1 MTETQT
7 TKGHFIQHT
16 SKENDKKV
24 LVHSYLFI
32 VDTGVAE
39 ITIASPKY
47 WKFLGENENWL
58 TPTPE
63 LLEQKLLANEQS
75 GGTDLYI
82 LKDGFSLTESMFLR
96 GETQLALGANGQP
109 NTFGAQGVTIKSV
122 EVDDN
127 AIVITLSDGATAK
140 RNFTRQIKLPQ
151 PDGSVKEEYFADI
164 AKKTRFFQ
172 NELGQNVTPVTVSAF
187 DVSTLVGGFVDYR
200 VEESN
205 YGQKP
210 GQPAKY
216 WLKFSNFTKQ
226 AAAPQMT
233 PEELNA
239 LLAGGQA

>member
-47 WKFLGENENWL
+47 WKFLGENEAWL

-63 LLEQKLLANEQS
+63 LLEAKLLENEKA

-109 NTFGAQGVTIKSV
+109 NTFGAQGVAIKSV

-200 VEESN
+200 VEESSF
-205 YGQKP
+205 GQKP

-226 AAAPQMT
+226 ATPQMT
-233 PEELNA
+233 PAELEA

>member
-63 LLEQKLLANEQS
+63 LLEAKLLENEKS

-151 PDGSVKEEYFADI
+151 PDGTVKEEYFADI
-164 AKKTRFFQ
+164 AKKARFFQ
-172 NELGQNVTPVTVSAF
+172 NELGQNVTPVTVSTF

-200 VEESN
+200 VEESSF
-205 YGQKP
+205 GQKP

-226 AAAPQMT
+226 PAAPQMT